1 MKKILIIDDDPEIRN
16 LVSDFLLKENLCTDS
31 AGNGITGMELLSKNT
46 DNYDLIIL
54 DIMLPDI
61 SGTELCKKIR
71 EFSSI
76 PIIML
81 TARNEDID
89 KILGLE
95 IGADDYLTKPFNP
108 RELIARIKAIFRR
121 KELDRCHTDTNI
133 LKLRLGKENI
143 DIKEEIELEINLNSR
158 IVLVNE
164 REVRFTNREYQL
176 LVYLIENKGIVI
188 SRDSLLQNIWGFDFY
203 GHSRTIDV
211 HIKQLRKKLGD
222 PNGIF
227 IETIWSAGYRLNFL
241 NE

>member
-16 LVSDFLLKENLCTDS
+16 LVSDFLSKENMNTDS
-31 AGNGITGMELLSKNT
+31 AENGTVGMDLLSKNT
-46 DNYDLIIL
+46 DYDLVIL

-61 SGTELCKKIR
+61 SGTEICKKIR
-71 EFSSI
+71 ESSSV

-108 RELIARIKAIFRR
+108 RELVARIKAVFRR
-121 KELDRCHTDTNI
+121 KELDRSHTGTNI
-133 LKLRLGKENI
+133 LKLRLGKKDI
-143 DIKEEIELEINLNSR
+143 KIKEEIVLEIDLNSR
-158 IVLVNE
+158 IVLAGGKE
-164 REVRFTNREYQL
+164 IRLTNREYQL
-176 LVYLIENKGIVI
+176 LVYLTDNKGIVI

-203 GHSRTIDV
+203 GQSRTIDV

-222 PNGIF
+222 PQGIF

>member
-16 LVSDFLLKENLCTDS
+16 LVSDFLSKENMSTDS
-31 AGNGITGMELLSKNT
+31 AGNGTAGMELLSKNT
-46 DNYDLIIL
+46 NYDLVIL

-61 SGTELCKKIR
+61 GGMEICKKIR
-71 EFSSI
+71 ESSSV

-108 RELIARIKAIFRR
+108 RELVARIKAVFRR
-121 KELDRCHTDTNI
+121 KELDRSHTGTNI
-133 LKLRLGKENI
+133 LKLKLGKK
-143 DIKEEIELEINLNSR
+143 DIKVKEEIVLEIDLNSR
-158 IVLVNE
+158 IVLADGK
-164 REVRFTNREYQL
+164 EVRLTNREYQL
-176 LVYLIENKGIVI
+176 LVYLTDNKGIVI

-203 GHSRTIDV
+203 GQSRTIDV

-222 PNGIF
+222 PKGIF

>member
-16 LVSDFLLKENLCTDS
+16 LISDFLLRENIDTDP
-31 AGNGITGMELLSKNT
+31 AENGADGMELFSKNT
-46 DNYDLIIL
+46 DYDLVIL

-61 SGTELCKKIR
+61 SGTEICKKIR
-71 EFSSI
+71 ESSSI

-108 RELIARIKAIFRR
+108 HELAARIKAIFRR
-121 KELDRCHTDTNI
+121 KELDRSDKGKSV
-133 LKLRLGKENI
+133 LKLRLGKEGTG
-143 DIKEEIELEINLNSR
+143 IKQRIALEIDLNSR
-158 IVLVNE
+158 IV
-164 REVRFTNREYQL
+164 RAGGKEVKLTNREYQL
-176 LVYLIENKGIVI
+176 LVYLADNKGIVI

-203 GHSRTIDV
+203 GQSRTIDV

-222 PNGIF
+222 PNGVF
-227 IETIWSAGYRLNFL
+227 IETIWSAGYRLNYT

>member
-16 LVSDFLLKENLCTDS
+16 LVSDFLLKENMSTDS
-31 AGNGITGMELLSKNT
+31 VGNGTAGMELLSNNT
-46 DNYDLIIL
+46 DYDLVIL

-61 SGTELCKKIR
+61 SGTEICKKIR
-71 EFSSI
+71 ESSSI
-76 PIIML
+76 PVIML

-108 RELIARIKAIFRR
+108 RELVARIKAIFRR
-121 KELDRCHTDTNI
+121 KELDRSHIGTNI
-133 LKLRLGKENI
+133 LKLKLGKEDTNI
-143 DIKEEIELEINLNSR
+143 KKRIGLEINLNSR
-158 IVLVNE
+158 IVLVDKK
-164 REVRFTNREYQL
+164 EVRLTNKEYQL
-176 LVYLIENKGIVI
+176 LVYLTDNKGIVI

-203 GHSRTIDV
+203 GQSRTIDV

>member
-16 LVSDFLLKENLCTDS
+16 LVSDFLLKENIDADS
-31 AGNGITGMELLSKNT
+31 AENGTVGMELLSKNT
-46 DNYDLIIL
+46 DYDLVIL

-61 SGTELCKKIR
+61 SGTEICKKIR
-71 EFSSI
+71 ESSNI

-108 RELIARIKAIFRR
+108 RELTARIKAIFRR
-121 KELDRCHTDTNI
+121 KELDRSHAGTNI
-133 LKLRLGKENI
+133 LKLKLGKKDIN
-143 DIKEEIELEINLNSR
+143 IKEKMMLEIDLNSR
-158 IVLVNE
+158 IVLAGKK
-164 REVRFTNREYQL
+164 EVRLTNREYQL
-176 LVYLIENKGIVI
+176 LVHLADNKGIVI
-188 SRDSLLQNIWGFDFY
+188 SRESLLQNIWGFDFY
-203 GHSRTIDV
+203 GQSRTIDV

-222 PNGIF
+222 LKGIF
-227 IETIWSAGYRLNFL
+227 IETIWSAGYRLNYL